1 MRRYGVV
8 FALAGVGLLNACM
21 PVMAEDPPP
30 VTMATL
36 QEVYLLLRLAPLQL
50 TAEQCEAVLEVLE
63 QGAQA
68 PQPNKARDLWALRQR
83 LLAGE
88 PATAADNKLLREAA
102 NELRRTAKPQ
112 EQKTALEGS
121 ARIAEI
127 LTVEQLGIMLG
138 AQNRGAII
146 RAAADTRAARV
157 VLNAVTQ
164 AMKAEDATQRTEKL
178 KALFETVRTVGGELI
193 DEAMAANLAD
203 FLSRV
208 GQMGLPEFSAKEEE
222 LLAEVEVLLPGA
234 IDPGA
239 LSVAL
244 ERERAL
250 GLVQSL
256 FFHPLAAGLVR
267 ERLQL
272 LRQVQ

>member
-1 MRRYGVV
+1 MRHYGAVLG
-8 FALAGVGLLNACM
+8 LAGVGLLTACL
-21 PVMAEDPPP
+21 PVRAEDTPP

-50 TAEQCEAVLEVLE
+50 TAEQCEAVLGVLE
-63 QGAQA
+63 QSAPA
-68 PQPNKARDLWALRQR
+68 PQPEAARDLWAFRQR

-138 AQNRGAII
+138 AQNRGVII

-164 AMKAEDATQRTEKL
+164 AMKAEDGTRRTERL
-178 KALFETVRTVGGELI
+178 KAVSETVRTVGGELI
-193 DEAMAANLAD
+193 DEGMAANLAD

>member
-1 MRRYGVV
+1 MRRYGVA

-21 PVMAEDPPP
+21 PVMAEDTPP

-50 TAEQCEAVLEVLE
+50 TAEQCEVVLGVLE

-68 PQPNKARDLWALRQR
+68 PQPNRARDLWALRQR

-102 NELRRTAKPQ
+102 TELRRTAKPQ
-112 EQKTALEGS
+112 EQKAALEGS

-178 KALFETVRTVGGELI
+178 KAVSETVRTVGGELI

-272 LRQVQ
+272 LKQVQ

>member
-1 MRRYGVV
+1 MRHYRVV
-8 FALAGVGLLNACM
+8 FGLAGVGLLAACM
-21 PVMAEDPPP
+21 PVAAENTPP

-50 TAEQCEAVLEVLE
+50 TAEQCEAVLGVLE

-68 PQPNKARDLWALRQR
+68 AQPDTARELWALRQR

-102 NELRRTAKPQ
+102 NELRRTARPQ
-112 EQKTALEGS
+112 EQEAALEGS

-157 VLNAVTQ
+157 VLNAVAQ
-164 AMKAEDATQRTEKL
+164 AMKVEDATQRTEKL
-178 KALFETVRTVGGELI
+178 RAVLETVRTVGGELI
-193 DEAMAANLAD
+193 DEATATNLEGL
-203 FLSRV
+203 LSRV
-208 GQMGLPEFSAKEEE
+208 EQMGLPEFSAKDEE

-267 ERLQL
+267 ERLEL
-272 LRQVQ
+272 LRQAQ

>member
-1 MRRYGVV
+1 
-8 FALAGVGLLNACM
+8 
-21 PVMAEDPPP
+21 
-30 VTMATL
+30 MATL

-50 TAEQCEAVLEVLE
+50 TAEQCEAVLGVLE

-68 PQPNKARDLWALRQR
+68 AQPDTARELWALRQR

-102 NELRRTAKPQ
+102 NELRRTARPQ
-112 EQKTALEGS
+112 EQEAALEGS

-157 VLNAVTQ
+157 VLNAVAQ
-164 AMKAEDATQRTEKL
+164 AMKVEDATQRTEKL
-178 KALFETVRTVGGELI
+178 RAVLETVRAVGGELI
-193 DEAMAANLAD
+193 DEATATNLEGL
-203 FLSRV
+203 LSRV
-208 GQMGLPEFSAKEEE
+208 EQMGLPEFSAKDEE

-267 ERLQL
+267 ERRARFLHSREGPPGWLQE
-272 LRQVQ
+272 